1 MEKINDE
8 IDLLK
13 DIPILRVSSGDYRN
27 EFMEEKVQNKKK
39 EIPHSYCLQPQ
50 PCQKLAWRNIYR
62 ERGSEAAPGIC
73 PYKGKLYLWLPHG

>member
-39 EIPHSYCLQPQ
+39 
-50 PCQKLAWRNIYR
+50 RNTSQLLSSAATMSKAGLEKYLSR
-62 ERGSEAAPGIC
+62 ER
-73 PYKGKLYLWLPHG
+73 L